1 MLILR
6 LVAAGVLVYAGLRLR
21 KYLLR
26 RNSSAPQ
33 APATPGAKTAPVEDI
48 LMEDPICQRLVPKK
62 QAITV
67 RDTDGL
73 HHFCSEDCRNIF
85 LHQREKST

>member
-6 LVAAGVLVYAGLRLR
+6 LVAMGVLVYAGLRLR

-26 RNSSAPQ
+26 QNSPAPQ
-33 APATPGAKTAPVEDI
+33 ASAPEAETAPVEDI
-48 LMEDPICQRLVPKK
+48 LVEDPICQRLVPKK

-67 RDTDGL
+67 RDTEGL

-85 LHQREKST
+85 LQQREKDT

>member
-1 MLILR
+1 
-6 LVAAGVLVYAGLRLR
+6 
-21 KYLLR
+21 
-26 RNSSAPQ
+26 
-33 APATPGAKTAPVEDI
+33 
-48 LMEDPICQRLVPKK
+48 MEDPICQRLVPKK